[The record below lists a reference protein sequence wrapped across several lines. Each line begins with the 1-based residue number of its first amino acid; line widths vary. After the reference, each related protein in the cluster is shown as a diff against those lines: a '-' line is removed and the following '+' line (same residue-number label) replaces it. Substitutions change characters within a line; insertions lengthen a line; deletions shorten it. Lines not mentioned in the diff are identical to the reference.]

1 MKYYLPGILLFV
13 IAIIIGVSVTCIM
26 VFAYDE
32 IMRAIGNLQNLS
44 ILIALI
50 IILIAIFI
58 GIGIYLIYKEYNE
71 NARIERLNKI
81 GERKL
86 GTIKNIE
93 YYSPTSNLFK
103 FDLEVNINNKK
114 IHTFT
119 SDFVSNHDYFLK
131 EGYKLY
137 VIYDKKNLK
146 NYVIVYDKVIR
157 N

>member
-32 IMRAIGNLQNLS
+32 IMNAIGNLQNLS
-44 ILIALI
+44 ILIALS